1 MNVLLGVAQPRD
13 RHMARFLMALGPPR
27 GTTIHVVHVV
37 EFPTLMNHITG
48 RSAVDLNRQASTHA
62 QELVTRVAAPLSTEG
77 LEIHSL
83 VQFGRPGPIL
93 LDTAERLGVELTVVS
108 PYRSS
113 RLAKFLLGSVTDML
127 LNEVPSSL
135 LVVRTRPRRQ
145 LQADMTIVL
154 AMDFSRDAQTAAKFL
169 VKFSLTPQSR
179 IILLHVEEAAD
190 TVLDRMSRLDTELPP
205 VIERA
210 KRERKRQ
217 TLLMLDRIGRQ
228 LQQRDLLVDKM
239 LEEGNA
245 AVQILR
251 MAERH
256 RADLIV
262 MGSKGLAGLERYVM
276 GSVSRKVARHA
287 LCSVLVVKGAKRAAR

>member
-1 MNVLLGVAQPRD
+1 
-13 RHMARFLMALGPPR
+13 
-27 GTTIHVVHVV
+27 
-37 EFPTLMNHITG
+37 
-48 RSAVDLNRQASTHA
+48 
-62 QELVTRVAAPLSTEG
+62 
-77 LEIHSL
+77 
-83 VQFGRPGPIL
+83 
-93 LDTAERLGVELTVVS
+93 
-108 PYRSS
+108 
-113 RLAKFLLGSVTDML
+113 
-127 LNEVPSSL
+127 
-135 LVVRTRPRRQ
+135 
-145 LQADMTIVL
+145 
-154 AMDFSRDAQTAAKFL
+154 

-179 IILLHVEEAAD
+179 IILLHVEEGPD